1 MDEKTKVG
9 AVVGTG
15 ALLLGAVAGGAYGVH
30 VGDDSKQV
38 SNLTSELAAAQADIS
53 VFAEQLNMTTEELA
67 VAASEN
73 EALKAELANVTPIVE
88 VVNQTEYV
96 EVDNEYLQE
105 VLDFVYDENGNV
117 EYITDDLDANEV
129 DMIVDRIVFLNDA
142 KQVAVDTVKR
152 DFDYIVDKE
161 YSNYGDRMSRDD
173 IERVRVEAASETT
186 VENIDFDFHDTDV
199 LVEVKFVEDGRDY
212 KALIRVEVEN
222 DKPVKS
228 STVWI
233 RRD

>member
-152 DFDYIVDKE
+152 DFDYIVDKD